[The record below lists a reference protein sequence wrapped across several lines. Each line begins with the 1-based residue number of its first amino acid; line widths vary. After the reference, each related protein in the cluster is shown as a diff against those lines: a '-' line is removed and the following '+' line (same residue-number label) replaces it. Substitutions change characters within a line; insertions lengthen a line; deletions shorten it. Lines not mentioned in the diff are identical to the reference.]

1 MINDSI
7 RTIAETEEIGGVI
20 MNELQRNSETIKSS
34 HNKVSYHSTMTSFQN
49 PSPHISL
56 HIEIYPYD

>member
-34 HNKVSYHSTMTSFQN
+34 HNKVSFSKTLTSFQHL
-49 PSPHISL
+49 SPHVSL
-56 HIEIYPYD
+56 SL